1 MRRNLSMIA
10 TAAALLAL
18 PGSLFA
24 QSIGPD
30 SFGYV
35 LTRTNNPGAFT
46 TIAGVSGTVAL
57 TTNAMPHDD
66 EAFTVN
72 LPFNFSAYGTTYTQA
87 SPSTNGLIVLGG
99 TRNTTFTNAALNTTL
114 TGTLQ
119 TNALLCPA
127 HFPGA
132 NAGYIKRRGDAFSIE
147 WDKP

>member
-46 TIAGVSGTVAL
+46 TIAGVAGTVVL
-57 TTNAMPHDD
+57 TNQTIIQDD
-66 EAFTVN
+66 VAFTVN
-72 LPFNFSAYGTTYTQA
+72 LPF
-87 SPSTNGLIVLGG
+87 
-99 TRNTTFTNAALNTTL
+99 TFHA
-114 TGTLQ
+114 
-119 TNALLCPA
+119 
-127 HFPGA
+127 
-132 NAGYIKRRGDAFSIE
+132 
-147 WDKP
+147 

>member
-1 MRRNLSMIA
+1 
-10 TAAALLAL
+10 
-18 PGSLFA
+18 
-24 QSIGPD
+24 
-30 SFGYV
+30 GYV

-99 TRNTTFTNAALNTTL
+99 TQNTTFTNAALNTTL

-119 TNALLCPA
+119 TTALLCPFWDDLFFFA
-127 HFPGA
+127 TP
-132 NAGYIKRRGDAFSIE
+132 NTGYLLPLTRTVSGHKQQVIL
-147 WDKP
+147 WDLF